1 MKDRIQE
8 REDKLCGVCYDEEA
22 TCKLNCLYKSC
33 SHCFPMTDTC
43 PFCRKS
49 YICKCLWK
57 IDKEEEFENI
67 DEQWDVYVRN
77 YELYRDLISRIQSR
91 IERANNQAEILKCCA
106 KINELVGTHV
116 FYREAINNKTTL
128 KIHEHARVWI
138 FSNLTMLFYDESFER
153 IQVIQNHVIT
163 VFSILS
169 GIISTY
175 NQE

>member
-1 MKDRIQE
+1 MKPTKELNIIKDRIQE

-22 TCKLNCLYKSC
+22 TCKLNCVHKLC
-33 SHCFPMTDTC
+33 STCFPMTDKC

-49 YICKCLWK
+49 YICKCLLK
-57 IDKEEEFENI
+57 IDKGEEFENI

-77 YELYRDLISRIQSR
+77 YELYRDLISSIQSR
-91 IERANNQAEILKCCA
+91 IQQANNQAEILKCCA

-138 FSNLTMLFYDESFER
+138 FSNLTMPFYDESF
-153 IQVIQNHVIT
+153 
-163 VFSILS
+163 
-169 GIISTY
+169 
-175 NQE
+175 